1 MQVYVIQP
9 GIRPLCDECHKEVIR
24 YGIQTDRGGTELCPK
39 CFGEL
44 LRKAV
49 AVASEMV

>member
-1 MQVYVIQP
+1 MKV
-9 GIRPLCDECHKEVIR
+9 ETVIR
-24 YGIQTDRGGTELCPK
+24 KASERCQNCSALARYDITVAEGFLQLCPI